1 MTLAAMA
8 AIAQTGWTKPVTGA
22 QTAIPKSI
30 VLKGVRVVLSGPF
43 KLPPVLALIA
53 VLLALQACGESSR
66 ILILAT
72 TTSTADSGLLD
83 YILPAFEGEANA
95 TVRVL
100 AVGTGQAL
108 ALGEGGDADVI
119 LVHDT
124 EREERFVS
132 EGWGT
137 WRKDVMYNDFVVI
150 GPLEDPAGVSN
161 VRSAVEA
168 FTLVAEAGERSKV
181 VFVSRGD
188 RSGTHSKELLI
199 WQRANIDPEGAW
211 YKTTGQGMGDTL
223 TVANELL
230 AYTLSDRGTYLARQG
245 RLDLKV
251 LQQGDP
257 LLFNRYGVIPISP
270 RRHARVK
277 YDLAVEFINYI
288 TRYETQERIGK
299 FGVDTY
305 GRPLFHPNSE
315 EWKAGR

>member
-1 MTLAAMA
+1 M
-8 AIAQTGWTKPVTGA
+8 QRPV
-22 QTAIPKSI
+22 
-30 VLKGVRVVLSGPF
+30 VLKGPRLLLSGPF
-43 KLPPVLALIA
+43 KLPPVLILIA
-53 VLLALQACGESSR
+53 VLLALYACGGSSR

-83 YILPAFEGEANA
+83 EILPSFEAEANV

-124 EREERFVS
+124 EREERFVAG
-132 EGWGT
+132 GWGT
-137 WRKDVMYNDFVVI
+137 WRKDVMYNDFVII
-150 GPLEDPAGVSN
+150 GPIEDPAGVSN
-161 VRSAVEA
+161 MMSAVEA
-168 FTLVAEAGERSKV
+168 FTLIAEAGERSKV

-188 RSGTHSKELLI
+188 RSGTHSGELLI
-199 WQRANIDPEGAW
+199 WQRADIDPEGAW

-230 AYTLSDRGTYLARQG
+230 AYTLSDRGTYLARQD

-251 LQQGDP
+251 LLQGDS
-257 LLFNRYGVIPISP
+257 LLFNPYGVIPINP
-270 RRHARVK
+270 RRNGRVK
-277 YDLAVEFINYI
+277 FDLAVKFIDYL

-299 FGVDTY
+299 FGVETY
-305 GRPLFHPNSE
+305 GQPLFHPNSE
-315 EWKAGR
+315 EWEAGR